1 MSRAH
6 GLGTDV
12 TLILTGAALGAIAG
26 LLLAPAS
33 GEKTR
38 HKIGRRYNRTVKRI
52 GRYSDHMQDR
62 AEDLLQHATEVR
74 QYAEDIRNRV
84 AKALHS
90 GREALAA

>member
-12 TLILTGAALGAIAG
+12 TLMLVGAAMGATAA

-38 HKIGRRYNRTVKRI
+38 HKIGRHYNRTVRRI
-52 GRYSDHMQDR
+52 ERYGDHVQDR
-62 AEDLLQHATEVR
+62 AEDLLQHASEVR

-90 GREALAA
+90 GRSALAA

>member
-6 GLGTDV
+6 GLGTDI
-12 TLILTGAALGAIAG
+12 TLILAGATMGATAA

-52 GRYSDHMQDR
+52 GRYSDHVQDR
-62 AEDLLQHATEVR
+62 AEDLLQHASEVR
-74 QYAEDIRNRV
+74 EYAEEIRNRV
-84 AKALHS
+84 AKVLHS